1 VSWLIWGVLL
11 VLQQST
17 QTWTMRVRNT
27 DRVRENAIASVCSNG
42 VWIVSLTLAVS
53 KVTEGVSIL
62 IVAPFYVC
70 FTVLG
75 SVWMHWWLLKRDAKT
90 HNWMRKP
97 AR

>member
-1 VSWLIWGVLL
+1 VSWLIWAVLL
-11 VLQQST
+11 VLQQAS
-17 QTWTMRVRNT
+17 QTWTMRVRNS
-27 DRVRENAIASVCSNG
+27 DNLRENAVASVCSNG
-42 VWIVSLTLAVS
+42 VWI
-53 KVTEGVSIL
+53 VSIL

-75 SVWMHWWLLKRDAKT
+75 SVWMHWWLLRRDAKT